1 MPDRDSVIRSIY
13 GAWRLALLD
22 PSGLNWF
29 DVSIEGFWR
38 SFFAAAIVAPFYA
51 LALVLNSEAAI
62 AAAGVGALIL
72 VKGAAY
78 ILSFIAFPVVMIFLC
93 RLLSLTNYVPY
104 IVAVNWSAVIQ
115 MAAFLPFVL
124 LGASGAV
131 SAGVAGSLLIA
142 VSMAVLFYAWFITTV
157 ALRVSGV
164 TAVALVLVDLLLGI
178 VIDAGSDR
186 LLSGTTGL
194 G

>member
-1 MPDRDSVIRSIY
+1 M
-13 GAWRLALLD
+13 
-22 PSGLNWF
+22 
-29 DVSIEGFWR
+29 
-38 SFFAAAIVAPFYA
+38 
-51 LALVLNSEAAI
+51 LNSEAAI

-115 MAAFLPFVL
+115 MAALLPFVL

-178 VIDAGSDR
+178 VIDAGSDS